1 MASIRPLPSPE
12 GRSLRFL
19 LKLALLGGVLA
30 GLAWFYG
37 SRQPR
42 EHRASSTITLVAPA
56 DTVWAVIRNIGE
68 SDEWWDDVRSVRRL
82 LDKPRESWEQDMGMV
97 GKVRISV
104 TSEVWGERLVTTI
117 LNDEQQDWGGR
128 WTYTITR
135 GAAGTEVTVTEDGWV
150 EKPLFRVVAKLM
162 GGPHRTMDSYLR
174 SLGAHFGETVTP
186 VRARRRAP

>member
-19 LKLALLGGVLA
+19 LKLALVGGLLLGV
-30 GLAWFYG
+30 AWYYG
-37 SRQPR
+37 RTQPR

-56 DTVWAVIRNIGE
+56 DTVWAVVRNIGE

-135 GAAGTEVTVTEDGWV
+135 SAAGTEVTITEDGWV
-150 EKPLFRVVAKLM
+150 EKPLFRVVARLM
-162 GGPHRTMDSYLR
+162 GSPYRTMDSFLR
-174 SLGAHFGETVTP
+174 SLGAHFGEVVTP
-186 VRARRRAP
+186 QHGGRGSR